1 MTSALDIDHADFDW
15 LRAYLQREESRT
27 KLLGAENAENDVGD
41 DTSESGSIDDEGR
54 QSHGAKRQKFVTPLK
69 PSNLAALA
77 PLTLPDPVR
86 SLSGNLTN
94 RTLSGSLAE
103 DMLDAGEEV
112 GQDGRRRKVGLF
124 SPHPP
129 ARPLSFLRARLRH
142 PAYLTDVQVGWTSTE
157 DLAILAIFRRLGT
170 QWPVIAAQLPGRT
183 PDAVRNRWHRLQKT
197 HALGDTEEGRAA
209 LDALLLA
216 CGISKD
222 WSPPT
227 DPRQPP
233 TVASNACIKG
243 SDHGRAMW
251 TSQED
256 TLIEEGVRRFGCKW
270 RQIAASLPGRSDSSV
285 RNRWMRLQREKA
297 SARGVDELVSTP
309 AVSHAA
315 EQAQFAAVPSLTP
328 VPEASEQPAAAVP
341 AVPVLAAPAAPPAP
355 PSVLPTAPRATTPQA
370 AAAAPVDGSN
380 APPVGRPAPL
390 PSLKRMHSSR
400 PDALPSA
407 KLSPLGF
414 GSPML
419 GFDLMSFVEAVSGAM
434 DEDAATPSG
443 GRYAWP
449 SEASSQEA
457 KLDDEIFF
465 EVSETPQLRTSVS
478 ERASLSSE
486 VSQRASLTARRVP
499 GGLGLLS
506 AVLSGLA
513 VLTIC
518 SSIKA
523 GMTRLR

>member
-112 GQDGRRRKVGLF
+112 GQDGRRRKVG
-124 SPHPP
+124 
-129 ARPLSFLRARLRH
+129 
-142 PAYLTDVQVGWTSTE
+142 WTSTE

-256 TLIEEGVRRFGCKW
+256 TLIEEGVG
-270 RQIAASLPGRSDSSV
+270 L
-285 RNRWMRLQREKA
+285 
-297 SARGVDELVSTP
+297 
-309 AVSHAA
+309 
-315 EQAQFAAVPSLTP
+315 FAL
-328 VPEASEQPAAAVP
+328 
-341 AVPVLAAPAAPPAP
+341 
-355 PSVLPTAPRATTPQA
+355 
-370 AAAAPVDGSN
+370 
-380 APPVGRPAPL
+380 
-390 PSLKRMHSSR
+390 
-400 PDALPSA
+400 
-407 KLSPLGF
+407 
-414 GSPML
+414 
-419 GFDLMSFVEAVSGAM
+419 
-434 DEDAATPSG
+434 
-443 GRYAWP
+443 
-449 SEASSQEA
+449 
-457 KLDDEIFF
+457 
-465 EVSETPQLRTSVS
+465 
-478 ERASLSSE
+478 
-486 VSQRASLTARRVP
+486 
-499 GGLGLLS
+499 
-506 AVLSGLA
+506 
-513 VLTIC
+513 
-518 SSIKA
+518 
-523 GMTRLR
+523 

>member
-77 PLTLPDPVR
+77 PLTLPDPAR

-94 RTLSGSLAE
+94 RTLSGSLSE

-112 GQDGRRRKVGLF
+112 GQDGRRRK
-124 SPHPP
+124 
-129 ARPLSFLRARLRH
+129 
-142 PAYLTDVQVGWTSTE
+142 VGWTSTE

-297 SARGVDELVSTP
+297 AARGVDELVSTP